1 MAKDKYR
8 SFLHD
13 EPDNIHGDMVA
24 LPLMKLLTSF
34 LKKEEP
40 RCNNHRTLLPFL
52 SLSLSLSR
60 LCSLCICIFA
70 GVARRIIGGDSAKCY
85 KVMGDMELSHK
96 TRLCMLWWFN
106 LNFEVVLCMF
116 YKLFPKIIY
125 FRFQKNNTFPKYTI
139 YYPYL

>member
-40 RCNNHRTLLPFL
+40 RCNNHHTLTTILKPTMKAYLLTHQSHTCPQMIITSLILNPPNLVPTLAYTHNFLVDRQTTVRRLP
-52 SLSLSLSR
+52 
-60 LCSLCICIFA
+60 
-70 GVARRIIGGDSAKCY
+70 
-85 KVMGDMELSHK
+85 
-96 TRLCMLWWFN
+96 N
-106 LNFEVVLCMF
+106 
-116 YKLFPKIIY
+116 
-125 FRFQKNNTFPKYTI
+125 
-139 YYPYL
+139 